1 MRREP
6 EIGGLLETAIE
17 FVARYVVLPGEAEEV
32 TLALFAA
39 HTYAIEAAHATPY
52 LLVTS
57 PERRSGKTRTLEV
70 IELLVAEPWRVT
82 GASEAAMFRKIA
94 KCKPTLML
102 DEIDA
107 TFGSH
112 SDRTEPLRALLNAGN
127 RPGASV
133 ARCVGEKSDVQDF
146 PVFCPKVLAGID
158 SGNRIPDTIRDR
170 SIPIRMQRK
179 TGAELVERFRH
190 RTAKEE
196 SEDLRSALESWAL
209 DWLDGLAA
217 AEPRVPDLLG
227 DRAAEAWEPLLAIA
241 DLASGEWPS
250 RARDAAIALNG
261 GEDADEQTLGAL
273 LLGAICKAFAGRDRI
288 STADLRN
295 AINADDELPFGGWRD
310 GKGLDP
316 RGLARMLKPYAVQ
329 PRSVRLPD
337 GSTPKGFLREQ
348 FLDAWERWLPPTPKK
363 APQALRPPQGVLLAT
378 EKPHHQADVAAV
390 ADVAA
395 NSEGADGLEAAYR
408 RVNAAYSELPPERR
422 PAIEGEAW
430 TAHENAIDAA
440 YRAGDR
446 EAFSQAIREW
456 ERFAL
461 STFEEVRP

>member
-1 MRREP
+1 MRQEP

-70 IELLVAEPWRVT
+70 IELLVARPWRVT

-107 TFGSH
+107 IFGSH

-179 TGAELVERFRH
+179 TGAEKVERFRY
-190 RTAKEE
+190 RAARAE
-196 SEDLRSALESWAL
+196 SESLGSALETWAL
-209 DWLDGLAA
+209 ESLDSLSA
-217 AEPRVPDLLG
+217 AEPHVPDLLG
-227 DRAAEAWEPLLAIA
+227 DRAAEAWEPLLAVA

-250 RARDAAIALNG
+250 RARAAAIALNG
-261 GEDADEQTLGAL
+261 NEDADEQTLGAL
-273 LLGAICKAFAGRDRI
+273 LLGAIREAFGEGDRL
-288 STADLRN
+288 SSAELRV
-295 AINADDELPFGGWRD
+295 AINADEELPFGGWRD

-316 RGLARMLKPYAVQ
+316 RGLARMLKPYGVH
-329 PRSVRLPD
+329 PRSVRLGD

-348 FLDAWERWLPPTPKK
+348 FADAWERWLPPTRTD
-363 APQALRPPQGVLLAT
+363 APQAPSPPQGNSSELGIA
-378 EKPHHQADVAAV
+378 PDQARVAAV
-390 ADVAA
+390 AHVAVT
-395 NSEGADGLEAAYR
+395 SGADGLQAAYQR
-408 RVNAAYSELPPERR
+408 INAAYAQLPPDRR
-422 PAIEGEAW
+422 PNINGKAWKDREA
-430 TAHENAIDAA
+430 AIDAA
-440 YRAGDR
+440 HRTGDS
-446 EAFSQAIREW
+446 EAISQAIGDW

-461 STFEEVRP
+461 SRFKEASQ